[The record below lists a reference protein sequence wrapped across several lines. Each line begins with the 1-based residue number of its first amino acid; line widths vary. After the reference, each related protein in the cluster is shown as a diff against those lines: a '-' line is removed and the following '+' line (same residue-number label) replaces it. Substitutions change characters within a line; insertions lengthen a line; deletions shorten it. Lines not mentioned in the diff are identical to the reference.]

1 MTANSPPP
9 AVNQPPSS
17 SASAFQPTW
26 GRGLFALALAIAG
39 FLLPQEVPL
48 EWYPLN
54 EPGTDI
60 NYLEISCA
68 ADTTGDVQIYYN
80 LSRGINELN
89 CIKFPISPTTQT
101 YTYTFPLPD
110 GPITELRVDP
120 PSKGGALNIRQMRII
135 NRRGEEIRRFTR
147 DMFRPTNQ
155 IAAITPSPE
164 GWKLISTPTANDPYT
179 RIEIFSP
186 IIPVGKDH
194 RNLLRCLLS
203 TGYLAMMLT
212 ILLLAVLFTFYRP
225 SHWRDLAA
233 HVGFMASI
241 ALMFAFVGNRG
252 LIRNSVYYAQYKP
265 WSVPAGLTLEF
276 DLLNRGTSNAQLFWD
291 TGRGFCEA
299 DSVRQQ
305 YEPHAGLQ
313 VIRFPLPAQPLRAL
327 RFDPRDGGEGRLEI
341 RGIRVVDAG
350 KSTRALL
357 RVDSLRAFHD
367 VAEINTVDNQL
378 LVRTA
383 PGATDPILKFTAEA
397 ASQINNSA
405 SAISRP
411 SH

>member
-1 MTANSPPP
+1 MSADL
-9 AVNQPPSS
+9 PPSS
-17 SASAFQPTW
+17 AASAFQPTW
-26 GRGLFALALAIAG
+26 GRGFFALALAIAG

-164 GWKLISTPTANDPYT
+164 GWKLISTPTANDPYA

-265 WSVPAGLTLEF
+265 WPMAAGLTLEF

-291 TGRGFCEA
+291 TGAGVNEA
-299 DSVRQQ
+299 ESKRQD
-305 YEPHAGLQ
+305 YEPHQGLQ
-313 VIRFPLPAQPLRAL
+313 TLRFPLPNQAIKGL
-327 RFDPRDGGEGRLEI
+327 RFDPHDGDGRLEI

-350 KSTRALL
+350 QHTRAVLPLSALL
-357 RVDSLRAFHD
+357 AVSQIAKL
-367 VAEINTVDNQL
+367 E
-378 LVRTA
+378 
-383 PGATDPILKFTAEA
+383 ATDERVVLEIAAGEKDPITEFSPA
-397 ASQINNSA
+397 AVAQVNGVISA
-405 SAISRP
+405 KR
-411 SH
+411 